1 MESKIRMSLIQTN
14 ITNILL
20 MNYELV
26 CTDDKFIKSFKSYLR
41 EDAVYNFVNSM
52 VEESMGYS
60 YVMKK
65 YFNKDL

>member
-26 CTDDKFIKSFKSYLR
+26 CTDDKFIKSFKPYLR

-60 YVMKK
+60 YVMKE